1 QEWGKNNQANHR
13 EHHIHH
19 SLNSQLQL
27 TLHRARLGMPELA
40 AGIEAANPK
49 INENTS
55 AFAGMYKLKSVKL
68 CSSIAAM
75 LPRHPNAI
83 ARSKLTSDDAAFR
96 ATRTSSAPVD
106 PKNNAAAGIP
116 KSLANS
122 R

>member
-1 QEWGKNNQANHR
+1 
-13 EHHIHH
+13 
-19 SLNSQLQL
+19 
-27 TLHRARLGMPELA
+27 LA
-40 AGIEAANPK
+40 GEIEAANPK
-49 INENTS
+49 IKENNS
-55 AFAGMYKLKSVKL
+55 AFAGIYKLKSVKL

-75 LPRHPNAI
+75 LPRQPKAI

-96 ATRTSSAPVD
+96 ATRTNNAPVD